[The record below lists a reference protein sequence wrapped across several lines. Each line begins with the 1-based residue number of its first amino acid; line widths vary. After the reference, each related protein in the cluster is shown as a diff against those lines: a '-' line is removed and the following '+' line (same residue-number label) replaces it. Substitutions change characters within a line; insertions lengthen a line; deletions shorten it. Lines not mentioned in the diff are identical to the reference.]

1 MAHTYSRKLH
11 DGPDDHPYN
20 PFSVGR
26 PSTAGPAMAALARPN
41 LTSTLRTILTHRRLS
56 LEPPNPAH
64 RPRHRERALPRP
76 GSAAAM
82 AATADWATVSR
93 PVAKAEELAASRSFA
108 ATVEGQRTGSGWKM
122 GRFTEVREGCPCCL
136 GAAPRVADA
145 LCAHIAALRRPHRC
159 RRACLPTGSLG
170 ATRAVRPPL
179 PFTSTTV
186 SCTHPERGTG
196 TVLMRR
202 SNTRS
207 ERAAAPCTWLKCRV
221 QVRLVR

>member
-1 MAHTYSRKLH
+1 MAHAYSRKLH

-20 PFSVGR
+20 PFAVGR

-64 RPRHRERALPRP
+64 RPRHRERALARP

-93 PVAKAEELAASRSFA
+93 PVARAEELAASKTLA

-122 GRFTEVREGCPCCL
+122 GRFTEVRGSPARCL
-136 GAAPRVADA
+136 GCSSRRRRRVA
-145 LCAHIAALRRPHRC
+145 
-159 RRACLPTGSLG
+159 RACLCLPLPAG
-170 ATRAVRPPL
+170 AVTRAYGRKALAPLEPATHLYHSRAPP
-179 PFTSTTV
+179 
-186 SCTHPERGTG
+186 HPALILSRGWG
-196 TVLMRR
+196 RG
-202 SNTRS
+202 
-207 ERAAAPCTWLKCRV
+207 
-221 QVRLVR
+221 